1 MKRTIL
7 LLGSSIIKKWSS
19 VHTDNPHDDIINLG
33 IGGLFS
39 HELMD
44 TCSFVFHQVP
54 RVDIIVLYCGSV
66 DFYRDDS
73 IRAVDI
79 FHHLVE
85 FMDRLLWFYGNH
97 VHIIVFP
104 LFTTPV
110 VIDKKQ
116 KIHALNRMLQ
126 KHLSSRQITVA
137 KLPPMKPSFF
147 QNDGRHLTST
157 GYHVMNISLQNI
169 LSKF

>member
-7 LLGSSIIKKWSS
+7 LLGSSIVKQWTS
-19 VHTDNPHDDIINLG
+19 VHTENPRDTIINLG

-73 IRAVDI
+73 VRAVDI
-79 FHHLVE
+79 FHHVAG
-85 FMDRLLWFYGNH
+85 FIDRLLWFYGHH
-97 VHIIVFP
+97 VRIVVFP
-104 LFTTPV
+104 LFTTPAV
-110 VIDKKQ
+110 LEKRY
-116 KIHALNRMLQ
+116 KIRALNRMLQ
-126 KHLSSRQITVA
+126 KHLSSRQIVVA
-137 KLPPMKPSFF
+137 SLPPMEPRFF
-147 QNDGRHLTST
+147 QRDGRHLTSA
-157 GYHVMNISLQNI
+157 GYHVMNTALLNT
-169 LSKF
+169 L